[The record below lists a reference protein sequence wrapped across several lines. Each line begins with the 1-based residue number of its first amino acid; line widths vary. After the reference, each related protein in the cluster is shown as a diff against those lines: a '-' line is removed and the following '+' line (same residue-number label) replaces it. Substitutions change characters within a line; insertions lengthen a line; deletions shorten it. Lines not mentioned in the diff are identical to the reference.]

1 MEKGMEKF
9 KGQSEPPAL
18 ISSCSSQ
25 NISGHVPCQMLEWIL
40 SHKQLKMDF
49 AINAFLI
56 NAFQSLLKESKFIS
70 FSEYPYLGDS
80 INTAL
85 HLIPVKEWQ
94 CLLE

>member
-56 NAFQSLLKESKFIS
+56 NAFQSLLKENSDLKVESQIAINAN
-70 FSEYPYLGDS
+70 PS
-80 INTAL
+80 IT
-85 HLIPVKEWQ
+85 Q
-94 CLLE
+94 CHRVTE